1 MGDSLLPSIIVSAS
15 SANFSAHTYY
25 EIFASASATPVI
37 NGVSVTMP
45 AGSSIRLNIKTLTN
59 GTNCFLLGDKKD
71 VFLGS
76 NNLI

>member
-1 MGDSLLPSIIVSAS
+1 MGEYLVPSIIISAP

-37 NGVSVTMP
+37 NGVSVAMP
-45 AGSSIRLNIKTLTN
+45 SGSSLRIKIKTIAN

-76 NNLI
+76 TNLI